1 MPQGGGPVP
10 MNGGLLAVCV
20 GPKHAHRRIPTRMCS
35 LRWQTQHRGEHRD
48 EMRPTT
54 RRLSHISMGAGSCTR
69 VRYDPR
75 VVHEPRSQMPTRLYL
90 DSARMGLLSERA
102 RLAHLDYVRLA
113 ATEGCSLYF
122 SQFLERGFEDWPSPV
137 RRQYPALC
145 DWHGIPELQD
155 SLRRLVGAG
164 RDCQAMVANRTA
176 QLVKLAVRRL
186 CENTRRILVSDL
198 IWPSYRRIL
207 ELERQNCRVGIS
219 TVPVRRHVRRGLI
232 AADALLD
239 LFALD
244 YDRMG
249 CDSLFVPVISHDG
262 IRLPIDAICHRLN
275 QIRPLRFVVVDG
287 AQALGHVTEEL
298 GLQQCDIFVA
308 GCHKWLQ
315 GHLPMGVAFLPRVS
329 SAQPTI
335 AQAERMMRYSDL
347 DDPLLAFTREMITG
361 RTQAYS
367 ETVNLAS
374 LFTCRAAITDRGL
387 SPDEIDRQL
396 GHRLRNAKR
405 VKRIA
410 AEAGWSSLPHVMPTG
425 IVMLRSQCPS
435 VRASAPERIREFFV
449 AHSVS
454 VSTYE
459 DGIIR
464 LAMPDRPLSQGDI
477 DLLAWVLRRCRFGDV
492 SGMRSSRCNRFAL
505 SEAV

>member
-1 MPQGGGPVP
+1 
-10 MNGGLLAVCV
+10 
-20 GPKHAHRRIPTRMCS
+20 
-35 LRWQTQHRGEHRD
+35 
-48 EMRPTT
+48 
-54 RRLSHISMGAGSCTR
+54 
-69 VRYDPR
+69 
-75 VVHEPRSQMPTRLYL
+75 MPTRLYL

-176 QLVKLAVRRL
+176 QLVKLAVTRL
-186 CENTRRILVSDL
+186 CANTRRILVSDL

-207 ELERQNCRVGIS
+207 EVERQNCRVGIS
-219 TVPVRRHVRRGLI
+219 TVPVRRDVRRGLI
-232 AADALLD
+232 AADAVVD
-239 LFALD
+239 RFALD

-262 IRLPIDAICHRLN
+262 VRLPIDTICDRLN

-287 AQALGHVTEEL
+287 AQALGHVSQEL
-298 GLQQCDIFVA
+298 GLRHSDIFIA
-308 GCHKWLQ
+308 GSHKWLQ
-315 GHLPMGVAFLPRVS
+315 GHLPMGVAFLPKIKPSRATMV
-329 SAQPTI
+329 
-335 AQAERMMRYSDL
+335 QAERMMRHGDL
-347 DDPLLAFTREMITG
+347 DDPLLAFTHEMITG

-367 ETVNLAS
+367 ETVSLAS

-387 SPDEIDRQL
+387 SPDKIDRQL
-396 GHRLRNAKR
+396 RHRLQNAE
-405 VKRIA
+405 RIRRTA
-410 AEAGWSSLPHVMPTG
+410 AETGWPSLPHVMPTG
-425 IVMLRSQCPS
+425 IVMLQSECPG
-435 VRASAPERIREFFV
+435 VRAVAPELIRDFFA
-449 AHSVS
+449 AHGVS

-464 LAMPDRPLSQGDI
+464 LAMPDRPFTRGKI
-477 DLLAWVLRRCRFGDV
+477 DLLAWVLRECRFDDV
-492 SGMRSSRCNRFAL
+492 EELRPSTHGRFAL
-505 SEAV
+505 AEAV